1 MPVIKKI
8 KNKKGII
15 SIWKW
20 TELPDQL
27 KDMYPEYKKAKEFLK
42 IKSHRRQI
50 EWITTRIL
58 LKNLCPDGIQLYHDD
73 NGKPIIKSKD
83 FSHIS
88 ISHSKNMA
96 GIFLS
101 KKSKIGLDI
110 ENSKRNFKRVTT
122 KYLSKEELSLADSI
136 PNGLG
141 LFWCIKEAAF
151 KISNNPVSNFIR
163 EIKIKTDENKQL
175 SVKILSDNITYP
187 VHHFIIEDEIVVYL
201 TGEDNHF

>member
-8 KNKKGII
+8 KIEKGII

-27 KDMYPEYKKAKEFLK
+27 KEMYPEYKKAKEFLK

-50 EWITTRIL
+50 EWLTTRIL
-58 LKNLCPDGIQLYHDD
+58 LKNLCPDGIQLYHND
-73 NGKPIIKSKD
+73 NGKPTIKSPD

-101 KKSKIGLDI
+101 KKSHIGLDI
-110 ENSKRNFKRVTT
+110 ENSKRNFTRITT
-122 KYLSKEELSLADSI
+122 KYLSKEELSLAGSI
-136 PNGLG
+136 PNGFG

-151 KISNNPVSNFIR
+151 KISNNPASNFIR
-163 EIKIKTDENKQL
+163 QIKIMTDDNKQL

-187 VHHFIIEDEIVVYL
+187 VHYFIIEDEIVVYL